1 MIVLPGGMPGTLNLE
16 ASSYV
21 QKAIDFCAEND
32 TDAKRRHKQRG
43 DRIKSTLIS
52 EYGRGDSNV
61 RYIIDTYL
69 DLRV

>member
-1 MIVLPGGMPGTLNLE
+1 MGVELKDGSAEYWEYKEMAEDI
-16 ASSYV
+16 YR
-21 QKAIDFCAEND
+21 DFCAAND
-32 TDAKRRHKQRG
+32 TDAKRRPKQRG
-43 DRIKSTLIS
+43 DRLKSTLIS